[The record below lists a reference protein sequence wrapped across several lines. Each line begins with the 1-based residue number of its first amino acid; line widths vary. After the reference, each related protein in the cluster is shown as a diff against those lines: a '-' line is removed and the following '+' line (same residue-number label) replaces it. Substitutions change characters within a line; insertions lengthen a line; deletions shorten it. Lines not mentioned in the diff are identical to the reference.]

1 MSQQKTI
8 NLKKLLLLLLLN
20 PLYLIA
26 QAIDFIHVDQFGYKL
41 NHSKVAVI
49 SNPKVGFNASQN
61 YTPSASLQVR
71 DATSNLVIFTGS
83 PTIWN
88 DGVTHNQ
95 SGDQGWWFDFS
106 SINQT
111 GDYYIYDVSNDERSA
126 TFTINNNVYNEVLKA
141 STKMFYYNR
150 CGIAKTTPYVW
161 NGYTDATSFTQDN
174 AARDVYQQLNAATA
188 KDMSGGWYDAGDYNK
203 YVTFA
208 ERPVHNLLW
217 AYRDNPS
224 IFDDNFNIPESGNGI
239 PDILD
244 EIKWETDWLLK
255 MVNAD
260 GTVHIKIGS
269 RDYIDN
275 EGTPPSVNTDLR
287 YYAPVCTS
295 AAIAASGMLAHAA
308 KVFSQ
313 FSSLNSYAQ
322 TLQAKAELAWASVLP
337 NLVNNTLQEN
347 CDDGSVKSGD
357 ADQTAIDQKR
367 MSLTAAIHLFDLTG
381 DNQYHQYIKD
391 YINDSDV
398 INNNQWSNYN
408 LIHVDALL
416 HYTTL
421 ANADASLKTSIINSA
436 TTDANNNWN
445 NYFEFN
451 ESDLYRAPANDWT
464 YHWGSNNEKA
474 SFGILNL
481 VYDKYGI
488 NSSAS
493 NSYKLRAKGH
503 LHYFHGVN
511 PISIVYLSN
520 MSSYGAEKSANQI
533 YHTWFADGSVWD
545 DASTST
551 YGPAPGFV
559 PGGPNSGYSGNPTL
573 SPPNNQPLQKSY
585 LDFNSIADASWEIT
599 EPGIYYQA
607 AYVRL
612 LSQVMNIGQVT
623 LGVDDFITDNKTY
636 MLVPN
641 PSNNEVRIA
650 SSQTE
655 NIAVS
660 VYNALG
666 QMVKSP
672 FVTTTNNNLNLSS
685 LSEGIYFLKVKNDSQ
700 TRSLKFLKK

>member
-1 MSQQKTI
+1 M
-8 NLKKLLLLLLLN
+8 KKLVLLLILN
-20 PLYLIA
+20 PIYFFA
-26 QAIDFIHVDQFGYKL
+26 QVSDFIHVDQFGYKP
-41 NHSKVAVI
+41 NHTKVAVI
-49 SNPKVGFNASQN
+49 SNPQTGFNSGQN
-61 YTPSASLQVR
+61 FTPSSSLEIR
-71 DATSNLVIFTGS
+71 NATTNAIVFTGS
-83 PTIWN
+83 PVSWN

-95 SGDQGWWFDFS
+95 SGDKGWWFDFS
-106 SINQT
+106 SVTQT
-111 GDYYIYDVSNDERSA
+111 GDFYVYDVVNDERSA
-126 TFTINNNVYNEVLKA
+126 IFSINNTVYNEVLKA
-141 STKMFYYNR
+141 ATKMFYYNR
-150 CGIAKTTPYVW
+150 CGIEKITPHVL
-161 NGYTDATSFTQDN
+161 NGFADATSFTQDN
-174 AARDVYQQLNAATA
+174 QARDVYQQSNAATA

-217 AYRDNPS
+217 AYRDNS
-224 IFDDNFNIPESGNGI
+224 TVFGDNWNIPESGNGI

-255 MVNAD
+255 MVNND

-269 RDYIDN
+269 RNYQEN

-295 AAIAASGMLAHAA
+295 AAIAASGMLAHTA

-313 FSSLNSYAQ
+313 FSGLNGYAL
-322 TLQAKAELAWASVLP
+322 TLQDKAELAWASVLP
-337 NLVNNTLQEN
+337 NLQNNTLQDN

-357 ADQTAIDQKR
+357 ADQTAPDQKK
-367 MSLTAAIHLFDLTG
+367 MAITAAIYLFDLTG

-391 YINDSDV
+391 HINDSDV

-416 HYTTL
+416 YYTTL
-421 ANADASLKTSIINSA
+421 ASADASLKNTIINSA

-451 ESDLYRAPANDWT
+451 ELDLYRAYANDWT

-474 SFGILNL
+474 NFGNLNL
-481 VYDKYGI
+481 VFNKYGI
-488 NSSAS
+488 NSSES
-493 NSYKLRAKGH
+493 NSYKLRAKEH

-511 PISIVYLSN
+511 PLSLVYLSN

-545 DASTST
+545 DAVTST

-559 PGGPNSGYSGNPTL
+559 PGGANSTYVADTSL
-573 SPPNNQPLQKSY
+573 SPPYNQPHQKSY
-585 LDFNSIADASWEIT
+585 LDFNSIANASWEIT

-607 AYVRL
+607 TYVRL
-612 LSQVMNIGQVT
+612 LAQIINLDQVT
-623 LGVDDFITDNKTY
+623 LAVSDFEADILKY
-636 MLVPN
+636 SLVPN
-641 PSNNEVRIA
+641 PSTDLVKIA
-650 SSQTE
+650 TDKTKSITLS
-655 NIAVS
+655 I
-660 VYNALG
+660 YNLQG
-666 QMVKSP
+666 QLIKEP
-672 FVTTTNNNLNLSS
+672 FATTTNKNLNLDF

-700 TRSLKFLKK
+700 TFSLKFLKK